1 MKKIVFLS
9 IWILLIASKCD
20 NDIMITSDIDK
31 ELDLIKTKGTP
42 LQNDDI
48 LFDFNKYASD
58 LGLDVEFSVFQDLKK
73 SHSAIQLENGE
84 TKRVPTISIYLKT
97 TKNFVENGI
106 DNQDH
111 NWSSEYKYTTELIQ
125 HWNELLDKYNYSQ
138 DYKSEK
144 MLIFIYSLEEL
155 ITSKIVYLSKQ
166 QVIDWIDNKGINP
179 KPEYVFSSSTP
190 CYNIVFRNESDYNVF
205 LRDFE
210 PKLTSGIQN
219 ILESNND
226 YKYFKKQKVKINYL
240 HKEMEGINLYGLS
253 RQD

>member
-1 MKKIVFLS
+1 MKKIFFLS
-9 IWILLIASKCD
+9 IWILLLASKCD
-20 NDIMITSDIDK
+20 NDNMITSEINK
-31 ELDLIKTKGTP
+31 ELDLLKAKGTQ
-42 LQNDDI
+42 LQNNNI
-48 LFDFNKYASD
+48 LTDFNKYASG
-58 LGLDVEFSVFQDLKK
+58 LGLDTEFSVYQDLKK

-97 TKNFVENGI
+97 TKNFIDNGI
-106 DNQDH
+106 DNNDH
-111 NWSSEYKYTTELIQ
+111 NWSSEYKHTADLVKR
-125 HWNELLDKYNYSQ
+125 WNELLDKYNFAQ
-138 DYKSEK
+138 DYKSDK

-155 ITSKIVYLSKQ
+155 ITSKIIYLSKQ
-166 QVIDWIDNKGINP
+166 QIIDWIDNEGLNP

-190 CYNIVFRNESDYNVF
+190 CYNIVFKDESDYNVF
-205 LRDFE
+205 MRDFE
-210 PKLTSGIQN
+210 PKLSSGIQE

>member
-1 MKKIVFLS
+1 MKKIFFLS
-9 IWILLIASKCD
+9 IWILLMASKCD
-20 NDIMITSDIDK
+20 NENMITSEINK
-31 ELDLIKTKGTP
+31 ELDLIKAKGTQ
-42 LQNDDI
+42 LQNNDI
-48 LFDFNKYASD
+48 LTDFNKYASE
-58 LGLDVEFSVFQDLKK
+58 LGLDTEFSVYQDLKK

-97 TKNFVENGI
+97 TKNFIDNGI
-106 DNQDH
+106 DNNDH
-111 NWSSEYKYTTELIQ
+111 NWSSEYKYTADLIKR
-125 HWNELLDKYNYSQ
+125 WNELLDKYNFAQ
-138 DYKSEK
+138 DYKSDK

-166 QVIDWIDNKGINP
+166 QIIDWIDNEGLNP

-190 CYNIVFRNESDYNVF
+190 CYNIVFKNESDYNVF
-205 LRDFE
+205 MKDFE
-210 PKLTSGIQN
+210 PKLSSGIQE
-219 ILESNND
+219 ILKSKND

>member
-1 MKKIVFLS
+1 M
-9 IWILLIASKCD
+9 
-20 NDIMITSDIDK
+20 
-31 ELDLIKTKGTP
+31 
-42 LQNDDI
+42 
-48 LFDFNKYASD
+48 
-58 LGLDVEFSVFQDLKK
+58 
-73 SHSAIQLENGE
+73 
-84 TKRVPTISIYLKT
+84 IYLKT

-111 NWSSEYKYTTELIQ
+111 NWSSNINISTELIQ